1 MDPDEIV
8 VPDVGVRWRHRW
20 SAPAL
25 WGSAFAFVIVAGAM
39 LGMCALVGSTLL
51 LLLTAVVAG
60 RSLRAERLMTLRIT
74 PAGLRVTDSTAER
87 TVATADMERA
97 LVLTQGEVTTLVI
110 ELKGWRQVE
119 LRLPQLHEEGLPG
132 RCIER
137 LNLGPNQRVA
147 EFRNPVGLVRL
158 VVSWVLGAM
167 FGGVL
172 ALIVREFGNPWPTP
186 LLEDAVF
193 YGLWAATI
201 YATGRATRTVDLVVG
216 ADGIELRGP
225 WRRRYIPY
233 ASLYAMAWEPPG
245 TLLIHERGLRPR
257 RLGGTSLIEDASTAD
272 AFLTAVQQAQALYAR
287 RHRET
292 ELARLLVRG
301 GRTLAAWREAL
312 RQLAE
317 GGAAY
322 RAQALGAEELALL
335 LDDASADEEVRLGAA
350 LALRALRPTEEPTRI
365 RVAAG
370 TCANPT
376 MREALE
382 RVADDSLDDA
392 ALAAVKRR

>member
-1 MDPDEIV
+1 VDPDEIV
-8 VPDVGVRWRHRW
+8 VPDVDVRWRHRW

-25 WGSAFAFVIVAGAM
+25 WGGALALVFAAGAVW
-39 LGMCALVGSTLL
+39 GICALVGTTLAL
-51 LLLTAVVAG
+51 MLTAVVVG
-60 RSLRAERLMTLRIT
+60 RSPRGQRLMTLRIT
-74 PAGLRVTDSTAER
+74 AAGLRVTDDTIEQS
-87 TVATADMERA
+87 VATANMQRA
-97 LVLTQGEVTTLVI
+97 LVLTQGGVTTIVI
-110 ELKGWRQVE
+110 ELRRWRQVE
-119 LRLPQLHEEGLPG
+119 LRLLQSHDATMVD
-132 RCIER
+132 RCVER
-137 LNLGPNQRVA
+137 LRLGPNQRVA

-158 VVSWVLGAM
+158 VVSWVIGAM
-167 FGGVL
+167 LGGVL
-172 ALIVREFGNPWPTP
+172 ALVVRELGNPWSMEW
-186 LLEDAVF
+186 LSDAVF
-193 YGLWAATI
+193 YGVWAAAI

-233 ASLYAMAWEPPG
+233 GSLYAMAWEPPG

-257 RLGGTSLIEDASTAD
+257 RLDGTSLIEDASTAE
-272 AFLTAVQQAQALYAR
+272 AFLAAVKHAQALYAR

-292 ELARLLVRG
+292 ELARLLVQG
-301 GRTLAAWREAL
+301 GRPLAAWREAL

-317 GGAAY
+317 GAGAY
-322 RAQALGAEELALL
+322 RVQALGAEELALL
-335 LDDASADEEVRLGAA
+335 LDEASADEEVRLGAA

-382 RVADDSLDDA
+382 RVADDTLDDA

>member
-1 MDPDEIV
+1 MDPEEIV
-8 VPDVGVRWRHRW
+8 VPNVGVRWRHRW

-25 WGSAFAFVIVAGAM
+25 WGSAIVGVIASGALGGMCAM
-39 LGMCALVGSTLL
+39 LGAVLVALL
-51 LLLTAVVAG
+51 AVSLAI
-60 RSLRAERLMTLRIT
+60 RSARGERLMTMRIT
-74 PAGLRVTDSTAER
+74 PAGLRVTDGAAER
-87 TVATADMERA
+87 VVATADMQRA
-97 LVLTQGEVTTLVI
+97 MVLTQAEVTTLVI

-119 LRLPQLHEEGLPG
+119 LRLPRWHGATMVA
-132 RCIER
+132 RCVES
-137 LNLGPNQRVA
+137 LGLGPDQRVA

-172 ALIVREFGNPWPTP
+172 ALVVRQMGAPWPTE
-186 LLEDAVF
+186 LLKDVVF
-193 YGLWAATI
+193 YGVWAATI
-201 YATGRATRTVDLVVG
+201 YAMGRGTRTIDLVVG

-225 WRRRYIPY
+225 WRRRFVSF
-233 ASLYAMAWEPPG
+233 ASLDGVAWEQPG
-245 TLLIHERGLRPR
+245 TLVIRERGLRPK
-257 RLGGTSLIEDASTAD
+257 RLDGTSLIEDASTAD
-272 AFLTAVQQAQALYAR
+272 AFLEAVRHARALYAR

-301 GRTLAAWREAL
+301 DRPLAAWREAL

-317 GGAAY
+317 GAGAY
-322 RAQALGAEELALL
+322 RAQALGAEELTLL

-350 LALRALRPTEEPTRI
+350 LAMRAMRPMEEPTRI

-370 TCANPT
+370 TCANPA

-382 RVADDSLDDA
+382 RVADDTLDDA
-392 ALAAVKRR
+392 TLTAVKRR